1 MRHRRPVEEKGLQK
15 TSYSSRKGLRSYHN
29 LCMTKAGILFKMMRS
44 NKTCFDGISRKL
56 DTVDSVGIPPK
67 PRAHAM
73 ETTNLR
79 LQISPIHIGAQ
90 KNYWFFTDMEMAR

>member
-1 MRHRRPVEEKGLQK
+1 
-15 TSYSSRKGLRSYHN
+15 
-29 LCMTKAGILFKMMRS
+29 MTKAGILFKMMRS